1 MSRAEKEKSM
11 KAEARSSKNEP
22 TVACD
27 LTAMNSEQRERY
39 QALRRQLSEDF
50 HEVQELEDGYAVRHS
65 SEASVLL
72 ALAEYVSLE
81 RLCCPFFDF
90 AIEVEHDGGEAWLR
104 LTGPKGAKQVLEAAM
119 EVGAG

>member
-1 MSRAEKEKSM
+1 VEQKKEKNM

-27 LTAMNSEQRERY
+27 LMAMDSEQRERY
-39 QALRRQLSEDF
+39 QALRRRLSDDF
-50 HEVQELEDGYAVRHS
+50 QEAQELEDGYAFKHS
-65 SEASVLL
+65 SEADVLV

-90 AIEVEHDGGEAWLR
+90 AIEVEHDGGEIWLR
-104 LTGPKGAKQVLEAAM
+104 MTGPEGAKAVLEAAM
-119 EVGAG
+119 EVGAR

>member
-1 MSRAEKEKSM
+1 MSRAEKEKNM
-11 KAEARSSKNEP
+11 KAQVRSGNNEP

-27 LTAMNSEQRERY
+27 LTAMDSEQRERY

-50 HEVQELEDGYAVRHS
+50 QEVQELADGYAFRHS
-65 SEASVLL
+65 SEASVLR

-90 AIEVEHDGGEAWLR
+90 AIEVEHDGGPVWLR
-104 LTGPKGAKQVLEAAM
+104 MTGPEDAKPVLEAAM
-119 EVGAG
+119 EAGAR

>member
-1 MSRAEKEKSM
+1 VEQKKEKNM

-27 LTAMNSEQRERY
+27 LTAMDSKQRERY
-39 QALRRQLSEDF
+39 QALRRRLSEDS
-50 HEVQELEDGYAVRHS
+50 HEVRELEDGYAFRHS

-72 ALAEYVSLE
+72 ALAEFVSLE

-90 AIEVEHDGGEAWLR
+90 AIEVEHDGGPVWLR
-104 LTGPKGAKQVLEAAM
+104 MTGGQEAKRILEAEQA
-119 EVGAG
+119 VN